1 MDGLVFLFNHFRSN
15 FGTHCYKDQAD
26 ADEKNLYDDSILQ
39 TDTYIKIRISNMSF
53 LDQIKKRR
61 SIYAVGK
68 NVTLDNAKIENIIKE
83 TVKHS
88 PSSFNSQTSRV
99 VTLFGQS
106 HEVFWNIVLETLRK
120 IVPADAFEGTS
131 GKINSFKAGHA
142 TVLFYEDQDIVKGL
156 QEQFALYADN
166 FPVWSEHSSAIAQFA
181 VWTAL
186 AEHNIGAS
194 LQHYN
199 PIVDA
204 EVAEK
209 FDIPA
214 NWKLRAQLVLGS
226 IEAPAGDKTFIDD
239 ALRFKTFN

>member
-1 MDGLVFLFNHFRSN
+1 
-15 FGTHCYKDQAD
+15 
-26 ADEKNLYDDSILQ
+26 
-39 TDTYIKIRISNMSF
+39 MSF
-53 LDQIKKRR
+53 LDQIKQRR
-61 SIYAVGK
+61 TIYAIGK
-68 NVTLDNAKIENIIKE
+68 NVTLENSKIESVIQE
-83 TVKHS
+83 AVKQS

-106 HEVFWNIVLETLRK
+106 HDQFWDIVLETLRK
-120 IVPADAFEGTS
+120 IVPAAAFEGTS
-131 GKINSFKAGHA
+131 GKIASFKAGHA
-142 TVLFYEDQDIVKGL
+142 TVLFYEDQDVVKSL

-166 FPVWSEHSSAIAQFA
+166 FPVWSEHSTAIAQFA

-199 PIVDA
+199 PIVDE
-204 EVAEK
+204 EVAST

-226 IEAPAGDKTFIDD
+226 IEAGAGEKTYIDD
-239 ALRFKTFN
+239 AVRFKTFN

>member
-1 MDGLVFLFNHFRSN
+1 
-15 FGTHCYKDQAD
+15 
-26 ADEKNLYDDSILQ
+26 
-39 TDTYIKIRISNMSF
+39 MSF
-53 LDQIKKRR
+53 LDQIKQRR
-61 SIYAVGK
+61 TIYAIGK
-68 NVTLDNAKIENIIKE
+68 NVALDNAQIENIIKE
-83 TVKHS
+83 AVKHS

-106 HEVFWNIVLETLRK
+106 HEQFWTIVLETLRK
-120 IVPADAFEGTS
+120 IVPADAFQGTQD
-131 GKINSFKAGHA
+131 KINSFKAGYA
-142 TVLFYEDQDIVKGL
+142 TVLFYEDQDVVKGL

-166 FPVWSEHSSAIAQFA
+166 FPIWSEHSTAIAQFA

-186 AEHNIGAS
+186 AEQNIGAS

-199 PIVDA
+199 PIVDE
-204 EVAEK
+204 EVAAT

-239 ALRFKTFN
+239 ATRFKTFN